1 MGTTL
6 HNLKGP
12 RGARRNRKRIGRGP
26 GSGTGEQSGKG
37 VKGQKARTGHH
48 GARLGFEGGQMPM
61 QRRLPKRGF
70 KNIFAAK
77 TFAVN
82 LRDLEER
89 FEAGTV
95 TIKELHGVGLIPRRC
110 LWVKVLGSGE
120 LSKKF
125 VVKANAFSA
134 SAKDK
139 IEKKGGRV
147 EVVQG

>member
-1 MGTTL
+1 MANLSNLHPPAGQKQKTQRVGHGMGSGRG
-6 HNLKGP
+6 KYSG
-12 RGARRNRKRIGRGP
+12 RGA
-26 GSGTGEQSGKG
+26 
-37 VKGQKARTGHH
+37 KGQKSVSGYSSMR
-48 GARLGFEGGQMPM
+48 GFEGGQMPM

-70 KNIFAAK
+70 KNIFAAR

-95 TIKELHGVGLIPRRC
+95 TIKELHGVGLVPRRC
-110 LWVKVLGSGE
+110 GWVKVLGSGE

-139 IEKKGGRV
+139 IEKKGGRA